1 MNYLTFLSN
10 ERIYFGN
17 TLPFSFPITVGIIGF
32 RVIPFFL
39 LALGVFGSSTPLLDR
54 LKKKKK
60 NLAAF
65 RDSAAEWKF
74 SRWSVNVPIF
84 DESEAIVCWNESFLI
99 LFFHSSLKNHWK
111 IFRHKNKPSLIWISW
126 QFLWDFYLRDE
137 MLCKSFGCASW
148 ILLQSSINC
157 FCKLRLFS
165 NFLLAKLSGTF
176 SERAFGIEMSYTL
189 FLNK

>member
-39 LALGVFGSSTPLLDR
+39 LALWVFGSSTPLLDR
-54 LKKKKK
+54 LGKKKKREK
-60 NLAAF
+60 VLAAF

-99 LFFHSSLKNHWK
+99 LYIFFRSSKHWK
-111 IFRHKNKPSLIWISW
+111 NFGHKNKPALIPSFMVFFP
-126 QFLWDFYLRDE
+126 FLWDSYLRNE
-137 MLCKSFGCASW
+137 TLCKSFGCVNW

-157 FCKLRLFS
+157 FYE
-165 NFLLAKLSGTF
+165 LSKKQNTCRCF
-176 SERAFGIEMSYTL
+176 
-189 FLNK
+189 